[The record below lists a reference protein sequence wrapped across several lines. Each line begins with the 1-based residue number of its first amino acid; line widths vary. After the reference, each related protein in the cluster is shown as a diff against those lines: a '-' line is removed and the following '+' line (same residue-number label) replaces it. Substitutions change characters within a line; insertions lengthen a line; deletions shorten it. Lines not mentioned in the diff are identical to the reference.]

1 MTVCIVH
8 YNTPK
13 LTSHC
18 IRSLL
23 KHHPS
28 ARVIVFD
35 NSDRRPLSIQ
45 NDGLDEMFNVPLD
58 FWSLARRECSMF
70 NVQSSMVNVI
80 DNTRAQILDFDTLLA
95 QFPDKETGPI
105 NKSNYGSYKHC
116 CSVQWLMDHL
126 DEPFLLMDSDVL
138 IRQRINT
145 FCNPRYAFTGHIVC
159 NTRKRFGLEIY
170 RAEPFL
176 CYINTPMLRAAGVT
190 YLNTDYM
197 WALSHQSPNNRYDTG
212 AWFLKDVI
220 DHRLPYRDIDT
231 TPYIAHFGHGS
242 WHATN
247 YRQWLAVHRDL
258 WQ

>member
-8 YNTPK
+8 FNTPK

-18 IRSLL
+18 ISSLL
-23 KHHPS
+23 KHHPQ
-28 ARVIVFD
+28 ARIVIFD
-35 NSDRRPLSIQ
+35 NSSLRPFSAPGGSAAGI
-45 NDGLDEMFNVPLD
+45 E
-58 FWSLARRECSMF
+58 
-70 NVQSSMVNVI
+70 VI
-80 DNTRAQILDFDTLLA
+80 NNTRAQILDFDSLIA
-95 QFPDKETGPI
+95 QFPDKETGST
-105 NKSNYGSYKHC
+105 NKSKYGSYKHC

-138 IRQRINT
+138 IRKPVNT
-145 FCNPRYAFTGHIVC
+145 FCNTEYAFTARVAC

-176 CYINTPMLRAAGVT
+176 CYINTPMLRAAGVR

-197 WALSHQSPNNRYDTG
+197 WALSHQSPNNRDDTG
-212 AWFLKDVI
+212 AWFLKDVT
-220 DHRLPYRDIDT
+220 DHHLPYRDIDT

-247 YRQWLAVHRDL
+247 YRQWLADHRTL
-258 WQ
+258 WQRRPTE

>member
-35 NSDRRPLSIQ
+35 NSDLRP
-45 NDGLDEMFNVPLD
+45 FTVPSD
-58 FWSLARRECSMF
+58 SVAGVE
-70 NVQSSMVNVI
+70 VI
-80 DNTRAQILDFDTLLA
+80 DNTQAQILDFDTLLA

-138 IRQRINT
+138 IRQRIT
-145 FCNPRYAFTGHIVC
+145 IFCNPRYAFTGHVVC

-176 CYINTPMLRAAGVT
+176 CYINTPMIRAAGVT

-231 TPYIAHFGHGS
+231 SPYIAHFGHGS

>member
-35 NSDRRPLSIQ
+35 NSDLRPFGV
-45 NDGLDEMFNVPLD
+45 GLGFAEANI
-58 FWSLARRECSMF
+58 E
-70 NVQSSMVNVI
+70 VI

-95 QFPDKETGPI
+95 QFPDKETGPV

-138 IRQRINT
+138 IRQRITT
-145 FCNPRYAFTGHIVC
+145 FCNPRYAFTGHVVC

-170 RAEPFL
+170 RAGPFL
-176 CYINTPMLRAAGVT
+176 CYINTPMLCAAGVT

-231 TPYIAHFGHGS
+231 SPYIVHFGHGS
-242 WHATN
+242 WKEKD
-247 YRQWLAVHRDL
+247 YRQWLEDYRCL

>member
-28 ARVIVFD
+28 ARVIIFD
-35 NSDRRPLSIQ
+35 NSDLRP
-45 NDGLDEMFNVPLD
+45 F
-58 FWSLARRECSMF
+58 
-70 NVQSSMVNVI
+70 SSVCCDTIATHIEVI
-80 DNTRAQILDFDTLLA
+80 DNTRAQILDFNTLLA

-145 FCNPRYAFTGHIVC
+145 FCNPRYAFTGHVVC

-176 CYINTPMLRAAGVT
+176 CYINTPMLRGAGVT

-231 TPYIAHFGHGS
+231 EPYIAHFGHGS

>member
-35 NSDRRPLSIQ
+35 NSTLRP
-45 NDGLDEMFNVPLD
+45 FTVPSD
-58 FWSLARRECSMF
+58 SVAGVE
-70 NVQSSMVNVI
+70 VI
-80 DNTRAQILDFDTLLA
+80 DNTHAQILDFDALLA
-95 QFPDKETGPI
+95 QFPDKETGPV

-138 IRQRINT
+138 IRQRITT
-145 FCNPRYAFTGHIVC
+145 FCNPRYAFTGHVVC

-220 DHRLPYRDIDT
+220 DRCLPYRDIDT
-231 TPYIAHFGHGS
+231 SPYIAHFGHGS

>member
-35 NSDRRPLSIQ
+35 NSDLRPFGV
-45 NDGLDEMFNVPLD
+45 GLGFAKANIE
-58 FWSLARRECSMF
+58 
-70 NVQSSMVNVI
+70 VI
-80 DNTRAQILDFDTLLA
+80 DNTHGQILDFDALLA
-95 QFPDKETGPI
+95 QFPDKETGPV

-116 CSVQWLMDHL
+116 CSVQWLMEHL

-138 IRQRINT
+138 IRQRVTT
-145 FCNPRYAFTGHIVC
+145 FCNPRYAFTGHVVC

-176 CYINTPMLRAAGVT
+176 CYINTPMLRAAGIN

-231 TPYIAHFGHGS
+231 GPYIAHFGHGS

>member
-28 ARVIVFD
+28 ARVVIFD
-35 NSDRRPLSIQ
+35 NSDLRPFGSVCCDTIATHI
-45 NDGLDEMFNVPLD
+45 E
-58 FWSLARRECSMF
+58 
-70 NVQSSMVNVI
+70 VI
-80 DNTRAQILDFDTLLA
+80 DNTRAQILDFDALLA
-95 QFPDKETGPI
+95 RFPDKETGPI

-138 IRQRINT
+138 IRQRITT
-145 FCNPRYAFTGHIVC
+145 FCNPSYAFTGRVVC

-212 AWFLKDVI
+212 AWFLKDVM

-247 YRQWLAVHRDL
+247 YRQWLAVHREL

>member
-35 NSDRRPLSIQ
+35 NSDLRP
-45 NDGLDEMFNVPLD
+45 F
-58 FWSLARRECSMF
+58 
-70 NVQSSMVNVI
+70 SSVCCDAIVTHIEVI

-145 FCNPRYAFTGHIVC
+145 FCNPRYAFTGHVVC

>member
-28 ARVIVFD
+28 ARVVIFD
-35 NSDRRPLSIQ
+35 NSDLRPFGSVCCDAIATRI
-45 NDGLDEMFNVPLD
+45 E
-58 FWSLARRECSMF
+58 
-70 NVQSSMVNVI
+70 VI

-95 QFPDKETGPI
+95 QFPDKETGPV

-145 FCNPRYAFTGHIVC
+145 FCNPRYAFTGHVVC

-176 CYINTPMLRAAGVT
+176 CYINTPMLRAAGIT

>member
-28 ARVIVFD
+28 ARVVIFD
-35 NSDRRPLSIQ
+35 NSDLHPFVSVCCDAIATHI
-45 NDGLDEMFNVPLD
+45 E
-58 FWSLARRECSMF
+58 
-70 NVQSSMVNVI
+70 VI
-80 DNTRAQILDFDTLLA
+80 DNTLAQILDFDALLA
-95 QFPDKETGPI
+95 QFPDKETGPV

-138 IRQRINT
+138 IRQRITT
-145 FCNPRYAFTGHIVC
+145 FCNPRYAFTGHVVC

-176 CYINTPMLRAAGVT
+176 CYINTPTIRAAGIT

-197 WALSHQSPNNRYDTG
+197 G
-212 AWFLKDVI
+212 AQPPVAQQPLRHWRMVPE
-220 DHRLPYRDIDT
+220 RRD
-231 TPYIAHFGHGS
+231 
-242 WHATN
+242 
-247 YRQWLAVHRDL
+247 
-258 WQ
+258 

>member
-35 NSDRRPLSIQ
+35 NSDLRPFGSVCCDAIATHI
-45 NDGLDEMFNVPLD
+45 E
-58 FWSLARRECSMF
+58 
-70 NVQSSMVNVI
+70 VI
-80 DNTRAQILDFDTLLA
+80 DNTHAQILDFNTLLA
-95 QFPDKETGPI
+95 QFPDKETGPV

-138 IRQRINT
+138 IRQRITT
-145 FCNPRYAFTGHIVC
+145 FCNPRYAFTGHVVC

-176 CYINTPMLRAAGVT
+176 CYINTPMLRAAGIT

-231 TPYIAHFGHGS
+231 SPYVAHFGHGS

>member
-35 NSDRRPLSIQ
+35 NSTLRPFGSVCCDTIATHT
-45 NDGLDEMFNVPLD
+45 E
-58 FWSLARRECSMF
+58 
-70 NVQSSMVNVI
+70 VI

-138 IRQRINT
+138 IRQRITT
-145 FCNPRYAFTGHIVC
+145 FCNPRYAFTGHVVC

-212 AWFLKDVI
+212 AWFLKDVT

-231 TPYIAHFGHGS
+231 SPYIAHFGHGS

>member
-28 ARVIVFD
+28 ARVVIFD
-35 NSDRRPLSIQ
+35 NSDLRPFSVGFGFAEANI
-45 NDGLDEMFNVPLD
+45 E
-58 FWSLARRECSMF
+58 
-70 NVQSSMVNVI
+70 VI
-80 DNTRAQILDFDTLLA
+80 DNTHAKILNFDALLA

-138 IRQRINT
+138 IRQRIT
-145 FCNPRYAFTGHIVC
+145 AFCNPSYAFTGHIVC

>member
-35 NSDRRPLSIQ
+35 NSDLRP
-45 NDGLDEMFNVPLD
+45 F
-58 FWSLARRECSMF
+58 
-70 NVQSSMVNVI
+70 SSVCCDAIATHIEVI

-95 QFPDKETGPI
+95 QFPDKETGPV

-138 IRQRINT
+138 IRQRITT
-145 FCNPRYAFTGHIVC
+145 FCNPRYAFTGHVVC

-231 TPYIAHFGHGS
+231 SPYIAHFGHGS

>member
-35 NSDRRPLSIQ
+35 NSDLRPFDSVCCDAIATRI
-45 NDGLDEMFNVPLD
+45 E
-58 FWSLARRECSMF
+58 
-70 NVQSSMVNVI
+70 VI
-80 DNTRAQILDFDTLLA
+80 DNTRAQILDFDALLA
-95 QFPDKETGPI
+95 QFPDKETGPV

-145 FCNPRYAFTGHIVC
+145 FCNPRYAFTGHVVC

-212 AWFLKDVI
+212 AWFLKDVM
-220 DHRLPYRDIDT
+220 DHRLPYRDFDT